1 MTPLERIDQERL
13 TFKCRSIGGGNLSP
27 SGWPSH
33 MLGEM
38 SRAFVK
44 NQEDSPAEDF
54 PDRAISRHPNLVTAQ
69 GLVLIEAEIA
79 RLEHEQ
85 AAAITALNRSAIART
100 SRDLRYWTARRASA
114 EVIPPP
120 TGTTEVR
127 FGSMVT
133 IVRNGRTQTFR
144 IVGEDEADP
153 VHGTLSQV
161 SPLARALFGKEV
173 GDVIKIGHAEAEIV
187 HIE

>member
-1 MTPLERIDQERL
+1 MSR
-13 TFKCRSIGGGNLSP
+13 
-27 SGWPSH
+27 
-33 MLGEM
+33 EM

-54 PDRAISRHPNLVTAQ
+54 PDRAISPHPNLVTAR

-85 AAAITALNRSAIART
+85 AAAITAQDRRAIARA
-100 SRDLRYWTARRASA
+100 SRDLRYWRVRRASA

-127 FGSMVT
+127 FGSAVT
-133 IVRNGRTQTFR
+133 IVRHDGRSQTFR

-153 VHGTLSQV
+153 AHGTLSHV

-173 GDVIKIGHAEAEIV
+173 GDVVKVGHAEAEV
-187 HIE
+187 VNIE

>member
-1 MTPLERIDQERL
+1 
-13 TFKCRSIGGGNLSP
+13 
-27 SGWPSH
+27 

-54 PDRAISRHPNLVTAQ
+54 PARAISPHPNLVTAQ
-69 GLVLIEAEIA
+69 GLVLIESAIA
-79 RLEHEQ
+79 RLEQEQ
-85 AAAITALNRSAIART
+85 AAAIAVQDRRAIART
-100 SRDLRYWTARRASA
+100 SRDLRYWTVRRASA

-127 FGSMVT
+127 FGSVVT
-133 IVRNGRTQTFR
+133 IVRQDGRTQTFR
-144 IVGEDEADP
+144 IVGEDEANP
-153 VHGTLSQV
+153 VDGTLSHV

-173 GDVIKIGHAEAEIV
+173 GDVIKVGHAEAEVVNIA
-187 HIE
+187 

>member
-1 MTPLERIDQERL
+1 
-13 TFKCRSIGGGNLSP
+13 
-27 SGWPSH
+27 
-33 MLGEM
+33 M

-44 NQEDSPAEDF
+44 NQEDSPAEDL

-85 AAAITALNRSAIART
+85 AAAITTQDRSAIART

-127 FGSMVT
+127 FGSVVT
-133 IVRNGRTQTFR
+133 IVRNDGRTQTFR

-153 VHGTLSQV
+153 AHGTLSHV
-161 SPLARALFGKEV
+161 SPLARALFGKDV
-173 GDVIKIGHAEAEIV
+173 GDVIKAGQAEAKIV
-187 HIE
+187 NIE

>member
-1 MTPLERIDQERL
+1 
-13 TFKCRSIGGGNLSP
+13 
-27 SGWPSH
+27 
-33 MLGEM
+33 M

-54 PDRAISRHPNLVTAQ
+54 PDRAISPHPNLVTAH
-69 GLVLIEAEIA
+69 GLALIEAEIT

-85 AAAITALNRSAIART
+85 AAAITAQDRSAIART

-120 TGTTEVR
+120 NGATEVR
-127 FGSMVT
+127 FGSVVT
-133 IVRNGRTQTFR
+133 IAREDGRAQTFR
-144 IVGEDEADP
+144 IVGEDEANP
-153 VHGTLSQV
+153 VHGTLSHI

-173 GDVIKIGHAEAEIV
+173 GDVIKVGHSEAEV
-187 HIE
+187 VKIE

>member
-1 MTPLERIDQERL
+1 VEAT
-13 TFKCRSIGGGNLSP
+13 CRPGRPAHHI
-27 SGWPSH
+27 
-33 MLGEM
+33 LGEM

-44 NQEDSPAEDF
+44 NEEDRAAEEL
-54 PDRAISRHPNLVTAQ
+54 PDRAISPHPNLVTAQ

-85 AAAITALNRSAIART
+85 AAAITAQDRSAIART

-127 FGSMVT
+127 FGSVVT
-133 IVRNGRTQTFR
+133 IVCKDSRMQTFR
-144 IVGEDEADP
+144 IVGEDEANP
-153 VHGTLSQV
+153 GQGTLSHV
-161 SPLARALFGKEV
+161 SPLAQALFGKEV
-173 GDVIKIGHAEAEIV
+173 GDVIKVGHAEAEV
-187 HIE
+187 VNIE